1 MRSGAWPL
9 ALDKPGQRRTG
20 TLAGSETVLGIHD
33 EWRNTTLGLG
43 AAGLTPGVH
52 HYGSRRID
60 AEIGYGAKAWEDR
73 GGPSRA
79 VGTARDASATDVLTF
94 EMHGLTN
101 EDLASLQKVLQYWP
115 WS

>member
-20 TLAGSETVLGIHD
+20 TLAGSETVLGS
-33 EWRNTTLGLG
+33 TTSGVTRLWALG

-60 AEIGYGAKAWEDR
+60 AEIGYGAKAWENR

-101 EDLASLQKVLQYWP
+101 EDLASLRKVLQYWP